1 MTTAS
6 TSPAGPSTYRRR
18 FRNYLLDSRF
28 QLKYAGFLVVV
39 AIAISGVMGAVL
51 YETTKSV
58 VSESTALLE
67 ESKKVSEVS
76 RMNVRD
82 LASDSSELVTE
93 FNREADAHDR
103 LLADQ
108 QASLIR
114 RQRWMLTSLVGGL
127 ALMVL
132 LIGLLG
138 IYFTHKVAGPIFK
151 MKKLLK
157 RVGEGNLR
165 VETRLRKGDELQD
178 FFDAFAQMVASLREI
193 ETRQLRDLDAALG
206 AVTRGAKEDAE
217 AMLGRLR
224 DAMRT
229 SLGE

>member
-1 MTTAS
+1 
-6 TSPAGPSTYRRR
+6 
-18 FRNYLLDSRF
+18 
-28 QLKYAGFLVVV
+28 
-39 AIAISGVMGAVL
+39 
-51 YETTKSV
+51 
-58 VSESTALLE
+58 
-67 ESKKVSEVS
+67 
-76 RMNVRD
+76 
-82 LASDSSELVTE
+82 
-93 FNREADAHDR
+93 
-103 LLADQ
+103 
-108 QASLIR
+108 
-114 RQRWMLTSLVGGL
+114 MLTSLVGGL